1 MVGCDCAVCRSPEPN
16 NRRFRSSVLLE
27 EGGRSLLVD
36 AGTDFRSQ
44 ALRHGLSRLDA
55 VVLTHAHADHVLGL
69 DDLRPLS
76 WQKEIPIGV
85 DEQTQGHVKRM
96 FPYFFTETR
105 SKSSRPQVTLTRLT
119 PGEVITMAGFTLLP
133 VSVWHGDDKIL
144 GFRTGDF
151 AYLTDCNGIPDETW
165 ELLAG
170 LEVLVLGVLRYKPH
184 ATHFHLEPALEAI
197 RRVGAKRTVLT
208 HLSHEFDHFSLA
220 DELPEGVEPG
230 YDGMVIDL

>member
-1 MVGCDCAVCRSPEPN
+1 
-16 NRRFRSSVLLE
+16 
-27 EGGRSLLVD
+27 LLVD

-184 ATHFHLEPALEAI
+184 ATHFHLE
-197 RRVGAKRTVLT
+197 
-208 HLSHEFDHFSLA
+208 LA
-220 DELPEGVEPG
+220 TKQPCDN
-230 YDGMVIDL
+230 